1 MKKMWHNLKNSI
13 SARRYYIKLL
23 KENGCYKFRDFFR
36 IMFSRNLINIKIMS
50 IDRLAKLYEGI
61 FEGFEKRNFRGGSG
75 VQRVRMMEKKWKK

>member
-1 MKKMWHNLKNSI
+1 
-13 SARRYYIKLL
+13 
-23 KENGCYKFRDFFR
+23 
-36 IMFSRNLINIKIMS
+36 MS